1 MSRQSET
8 PKKRLRK
15 DDDIYLVGCIN
26 HQILGAKLPSNRQV
40 LSVYFYNTRVAKLS
54 EQESA
59 RLVADEV
66 AIFYAKAR
74 IPIALPHNNVLK
86 VSKLKN
92 EYRELQKNRQKTF
105 QSHIDKEKAFA
116 EKLDDLFDMSHK
128 DAMNMIKDKSV
139 LDFLMAQ
146 REKGR
151 VGCLLGVAQ
160 KEQEVEQIR
169 KARMEQEEARRAK
182 VVQESTKNGISPS

>member
-1 MSRQSET
+1 MSSQSES
-8 PKKRLRK
+8 PRKRLRK
-15 DDDIYLVGCIN
+15 DDDIYLVGCTN

-40 LSVYFYNTRVAKLS
+40 LSVYFYNTRVVKLS

-74 IPIALPHNNVLK
+74 IPTASPHNNLLKVLK
-86 VSKLKN
+86 LKD
-92 EYRELQKNRQKTF
+92 EYRELQKNRNKTF
-105 QSHIDKEKAFA
+105 QSHIDKEKAFV
-116 EKLDDLFDMSHK
+116 EKLDDLFDMSHN
-128 DAMNMIKDKSV
+128 DVMNMIKDKTV

-151 VGCLLGVAQ
+151 SGCLLGVAQ
-160 KEQEVEQIR
+160 KEQEVER
-169 KARMEQEEARRAK
+169 KRETRIEQEEARRVKAT
-182 VVQESTKNGISPS
+182 QESSKNGI